1 MTTKILIQVR
11 GGLVDSVKVNGQSEV
26 LIIDWDSNELEPVI
40 DGMTEEEVEQK
51 VRELS
56 QRMRESKQIQ
66 THEVDKFM

>member
-40 DGMTEEEVEQK
+40 EGMTEEEVEQK
-51 VRELS
+51 VQELS
-56 QRMRESKQIQ
+56 YRMKESRQVSSDGIA
-66 THEVDKFM
+66 HFM